1 MKKQYIVIFAT
12 IFMVCIGC
20 KPTVPSDV
28 IQPDDMEDILY
39 DYYLSREMA
48 QKPSSEGSTPYLRSM
63 YYYAVLKKHSV
74 TEAEFDSSLVYYY
87 GHADEL
93 AKIYRRVSERM
104 ENYGK
109 SIGLNTNG
117 MGGTMTTYSATG
129 DTANIWREATRAML
143 LPVAPYNRF
152 DFEMKA
158 DTSYHKGDSFML
170 TFLTNYMYQ
179 QGTRDAVA
187 YVDVR
192 YSNDSIAS
200 FSTTLNVSG
209 QAQLRIMECRNHD
222 VKAIRG
228 FILLNR
234 GSDDSETMKLMF
246 IDNIQF
252 VRFHKNESSNT
263 QVSRPPSGAPRRDEI
278 RPVGGGAKQLGKG
291 DSLAPVR
298 PGRTPDRVGRRDII
312 SLESR

>member
-93 AKIYRRVSERM
+93 AKIYRRVSGRM
-104 ENYGK
+104 ENYGE

-117 MGGTMTTYSATG
+117 M
-129 DTANIWREATRAML
+129 
-143 LPVAPYNRF
+143 
-152 DFEMKA
+152 
-158 DTSYHKGDSFML
+158 
-170 TFLTNYMYQ
+170 
-179 QGTRDAVA
+179 
-187 YVDVR
+187 
-192 YSNDSIAS
+192 
-200 FSTTLNVSG
+200 
-209 QAQLRIMECRNHD
+209 
-222 VKAIRG
+222 
-228 FILLNR
+228 
-234 GSDDSETMKLMF
+234 
-246 IDNIQF
+246 
-252 VRFHKNESSNT
+252 
-263 QVSRPPSGAPRRDEI
+263 
-278 RPVGGGAKQLGKG
+278 
-291 DSLAPVR
+291 
-298 PGRTPDRVGRRDII
+298 
-312 SLESR
+312 